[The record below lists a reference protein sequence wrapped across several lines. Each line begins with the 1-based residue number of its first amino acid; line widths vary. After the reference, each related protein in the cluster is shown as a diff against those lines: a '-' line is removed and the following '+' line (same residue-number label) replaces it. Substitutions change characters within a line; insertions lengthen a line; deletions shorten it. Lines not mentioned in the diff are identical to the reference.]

1 MYKDDTAFGNGYLLK
16 ADGTAG
22 KVKAVPANGAAVGLG
37 KVTNDKQ
44 VKGLASGTTAGN
56 IVI

>member
-1 MYKDDTAFGNGYLLK
+1 MYKDDTAFVSGYLLK

-37 KVTNDKQ
+37 NVTNDKQ
-44 VKGLASGTTAGN
+44 LKGLASGTAAGN
-56 IVI
+56 IVV